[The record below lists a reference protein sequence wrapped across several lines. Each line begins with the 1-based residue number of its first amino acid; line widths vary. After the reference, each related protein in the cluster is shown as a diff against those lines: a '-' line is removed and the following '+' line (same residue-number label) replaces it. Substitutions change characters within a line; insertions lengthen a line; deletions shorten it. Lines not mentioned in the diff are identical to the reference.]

1 MATGYHYDSKPSTN
15 TNFLTMRR
23 LSLLLSVLAFV
34 FLAGCTSVGGYTSSN
49 HIEGCDQADITIADY
64 KSTWTGDTWTAT
76 CGGKSYSCKK
86 FGSALFQ
93 SCEEME

>member
-1 MATGYHYDSKPSTN
+1 MATGYHCGSEPDAN
-15 TNFLTMRR
+15 TIFLAMRR

-34 FLAGCTSVGGYTSSN
+34 FLAGCASVGGYTSSN

-64 KSTWTGDTWTAT
+64 KSTWTVT

-93 SCEEME
+93 SCKEME